1 MNPFAR
7 LTESLQ
13 GKILVAHLIVIG
25 VGVSTLL
32 LAATFLAPSFFERH
46 MTQMGAAMP
55 GRGPWMAAIQGE
67 MAGHLTASF
76 HQAVAES
83 LAIAALAA
91 IVTAVLVSVAL
102 SGRIARPIR
111 RVAAASHR
119 IASGQY
125 GERVTDVGRDEVGQL
140 VESFN
145 VMAAALEGTERRRMD
160 LIGDVAH
167 ELRTPIATLQGY
179 LEGLIDEVVAPS
191 QETWARLKTET
202 GRLHRLVE
210 DLEELSRA
218 EARELRLALA
228 PVEPNVIVL
237 GAVNRLDAAFVAKG
251 VDLQIELPPE
261 LPRVNADSERAI
273 QILTN
278 LLSNALRYTP
288 VPGRVT
294 VAARRAGGFVRFDV
308 ADTGIGIAAE
318 HLPHVFERF
327 YRVDKSRA
335 RQSGGTGIG
344 LAIAEALTE
353 AMGGRISVASPGVGQ
368 GTTVGFDL
376 PVSALEVPS
385 VALARAADSSLSAR
399 S

>member
-13 GKILVAHLIVIG
+13 RKILVAHLIVIG

-67 MAGHLTASF
+67 MAANLTAIF

-111 RVAAASHR
+111 RVAAASRR
-119 IASGQY
+119 IANGQY
-125 GERVTDVGRDEVGQL
+125 GERVPDVGRDEVGQL

-145 VMAAALEGTERRRMD
+145 AMAAALEGTERRRMD

-179 LEGLIDEVVAPS
+179 LEGLIDEVVSPS

-228 PVEPNVIVL
+228 PVEPNVIVV

-251 VDLQIELPPE
+251 VDLQIEVSPE

-273 QILTN
+273 QVLTN

-294 VAARRAGGFVRFDV
+294 VAARRAGGSVRFDV

-318 HLPHVFERF
+318 HLPHIFERF